1 MALEQDTV
9 QQTLCMPLWARAI
22 CAKKQPNLFPDLDAQ
37 RILDELDVP
46 VPKGFFYRLQN
57 VNVQCVIRQYD
68 MAQEIL
74 AYLAKHPQATIVE
87 MGAGLSCQRRQ
98 MATAGMAGTQNP
110 WYAVDLP
117 NVIELR
123 ERLVPADGV
132 EQRIAADL
140 NDFSW
145 LDAIDFDPELGIVF
159 IAAGLFY
166 YFRRSQVQA
175 LVCELARRFPGGA
188 LAFDATCAKGLKGVD
203 KEVELS
209 GIKTDAFF
217 SLEDPKTEIEA
228 WDERLSAS
236 ERDYFT
242 GYLDPKSYHRTPLTR
257 IMQRVMK
264 AAHLSFIV
272 HVDINE

>member
-1 MALEQDTV
+1 M
-9 QQTLCMPLWARAI
+9 
-22 CAKKQPNLFPDLDAQ
+22 
-37 RILDELDVP
+37 
-46 VPKGFFYRLQN
+46 PKGFFYRLQN

-74 AYLAKHPQATIVE
+74 AYLDKHPQATIVE
-87 MGAGLSCQRRQ
+87 MGAGLSCQLRQ
-98 MATAGMAGTQNP
+98 MATAGMTGTQNT

-123 ERLVPADGV
+123 EQLVPTDGV
-132 EQRIAADL
+132 ERHIAADL

-145 LDAIDFDPELGIVF
+145 MDAIDFSPERGIVF

-175 LVCELARRFPGGA
+175 LVCELAHRFPGGA

-217 SLEDPKTEIEA
+217 SLEDSKAEIEA
-228 WDERLSAS
+228 WDERLSVS